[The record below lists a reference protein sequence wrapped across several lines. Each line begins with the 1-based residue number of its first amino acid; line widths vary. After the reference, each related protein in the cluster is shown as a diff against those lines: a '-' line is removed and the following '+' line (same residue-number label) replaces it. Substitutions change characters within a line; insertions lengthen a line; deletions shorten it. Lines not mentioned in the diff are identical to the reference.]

1 MTPKTMSRA
10 IIAVVTELDNQFT
23 SVERNGVRYRTV
35 PEAIYLDLRSELLA
49 SSSHFEDLADA
60 SDRSAQTAAQPDIA
74 PNGSWWQRL
83 LGL

>member
-10 IIAVVTELDNQFT
+10 ILAVVNELDNQFT
-23 SVERNGVRYRTV
+23 SVERNGVRYRAV

-49 SSSHFEDLADA
+49 SSSHFEDLSDA
-60 SDRSAQTAAQPDIA
+60 SDRSARSADHLDRA
-74 PNGSWWQRL
+74 PKGSWWQRL

>member
-10 IIAVVTELDNQFT
+10 ILAVVTELDNQFT
-23 SVERNGVRYRTV
+23 SVERNGVRYRAV

-60 SDRSAQTAAQPDIA
+60 SDRSARSTARPDRA
-74 PNGSWWQRL
+74 PKGSWWQRL
-83 LGL
+83 LSL